1 MPITEGDGISVVK
14 SAVDPIGSPPIVD
27 EVDKVTPIGDPY
39 EESHN
44 RTREIIALWLVG
56 LLCSIVA
63 LAFVG
68 LFFVERAIDQ
78 KQAFENL
85 KAVLDVLVGP
95 IVTLL
100 SSAIGFYFGSRT
112 AQLNR
117 K

>member
-1 MPITEGDGISVVK
+1 MPNTEGGGINVVE
-14 SAVDPIGSPPIVD
+14 SAVDPIGSPAGVEKVD
-27 EVDKVTPIGDPY
+27 EVTPIGDPY

-68 LFFVERAIDQ
+68 LFFVERASDQ
-78 KQAFENL
+78 KLAFENL

-112 AQLNR
+112 AQINR